1 MLNKKS
7 LFTKLAAVSMV
18 ASMMLA
24 TPVMAATNDTGD
36 KDAQNGIVKTTTR
49 TKCTWTEGM
58 IDSGNPE
65 GVENLLVGI

>member
-24 TPVMAATNDTGD
+24 TPVMTQA
-36 KDAQNGIVKTTTR
+36 TR
-49 TKCTWTEGM
+49 THKME
-58 IDSGNPE
+58 S
-65 GVENLLVGI
+65 

>member
-24 TPVMAATNDTGD
+24 TPVMAAT
-36 KDAQNGIVKTTTR
+36 R
-49 TKCTWTEGM
+49 THKME
-58 IDSGNPE
+58 S
-65 GVENLLVGI
+65 

>member
-24 TPVMAATNDTGD
+24 TQVMAATNDKATKTNKWNR
-36 KDAQNGIVKTTTR
+36 KD
-49 TKCTWTEGM
+49 
-58 IDSGNPE
+58 
-65 GVENLLVGI
+65 NLRGRKWHMD

>member
-1 MLNKKS
+1 MSNKKS

-36 KDAQNGIVKTTTR
+36 KDAQNGIVKTTS
-49 TKCTWTEGM
+49 
-58 IDSGNPE
+58 SGLRCK
-65 GVENLLVGI
+65 GQRWYAVRLQ